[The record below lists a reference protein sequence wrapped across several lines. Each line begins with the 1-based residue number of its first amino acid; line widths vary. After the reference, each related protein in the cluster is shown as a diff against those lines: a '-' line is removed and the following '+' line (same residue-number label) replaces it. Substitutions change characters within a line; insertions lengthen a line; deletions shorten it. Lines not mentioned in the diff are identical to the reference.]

1 MKYLLGAAA
10 LAVASIA
17 VGVTLAPAAAAGER
31 TTDATSGWARVA
43 TLRGSGSRVLSV
55 RLPAGPVVVQAR
67 HTGSSNFVVELSG
80 PGGRELLVN
89 EIGPYRGAAVTD
101 AAGAGRYRAAVT
113 ADGSWTLELLRPTT
127 AGLRSVLGRFAGTGS
142 TVVGVRS
149 RADRELVVTSTH
161 RGESNFVVYLI
172 GFGSV
177 TGRELVVNE
186 IGRYRGQALVDVPRG
201 TLLLWVQADGPWT
214 VRLAP

>member
-1 MKYLLGAAA
+1 MKGLLGVAAIA
-10 LAVASIA
+10 FASA
-17 VGVTLAPAAAAGER
+17 SVGVVAPTAAAGER
-31 TTDATSGWARVA
+31 TATVAGGWARVA
-43 TLRGSGSRVLSV
+43 TLRGSGSRVVTV
-55 RLPAGPVVVQAR
+55 RLPSGPVVLRAR

-89 EIGPYRGAAVTD
+89 EIGPYGGAAVTD

-127 AGLRSVLGRFAGTGS
+127 RALEPVLGRFAGSGS

-149 RADRELVVTSTH
+149 RADRELVVTATH

-172 GFGSV
+172 GFGSLS
-177 TGRELVVNE
+177 GRELVVNE
-186 IGRYRGQALVDVPRG
+186 IGRYRGQALVEVPAG